1 MDDTQGGAKPAP
13 MLPPPVCSYG
23 SPEQLAAL
31 YCALAKAQ
39 GEFQSIEKNRSV
51 TIDIKDEQK
60 RKIGQ
65 YQFRYADLEEIT
77 AKTRPALSK
86 YGLATIQPIGPAKH
100 GSGSSLFTQLIH
112 EGGGILLS
120 ELNLYTVGGRNI
132 KDMGA
137 EISYLRR
144 YAKSAMLDIA
154 ADDDM
159 DEQGDHQSPDGD
171 EPEPEQRAGQVTRSA
186 APATDDGGYYTD
198 EQFTKNLVGWTAAMT
213 NRGKSASDIIRTA
226 TTRLKLTDAQIKTI
240 RESEPQQDVQQ

>member
-1 MDDTQGGAKPAP
+1 MDDNQGGARPAP

-39 GEFQSIEKNRSV
+39 GEFQPIEKNRSV
-51 TIDIKDEQK
+51 TIDIKNEQ
-60 RKIGQ
+60 RQKIGQ

-86 YGLATIQPIGPAKH
+86 HGLATIQPIGPAKH
-100 GSGSSLFTQLIH
+100 GSGIALFTQLIH
-112 EGGGILLS
+112 ESGGMLIS
-120 ELNLYTVGGRNI
+120 ELSVTTGQRDI
-132 KDMGA
+132 KALGA

-159 DEQGDHQSPDGD
+159 DEQNSQQSPDSD
-171 EPEPEQRAGQVTRSA
+171 EPDPEQRAGQVTRSE
-186 APATDDGGYYTD
+186 PDQQDDGFYSD
-198 EQFTKNLVGWTAAMT
+198 AHFKKNLTGWTAAIT
-213 NRGKSASDIIRTA
+213 SGRSTADRIISIASSKR
-226 TTRLKLTDAQIKTI
+226 KLTEEQIKTI
-240 RESEPQQDVQQ
+240 KAIQPGAEQ

>member
-1 MDDTQGGAKPAP
+1 MDDNNSGARPAP

-39 GEFQSIEKNRSV
+39 GEFQPIEKNRSV
-51 TIDIKDEQK
+51 TIDIKNEQ
-60 RKIGQ
+60 RQKIGQ

-86 YGLATIQPIGPAKH
+86 HGLATIQPIGPAKH
-100 GSGSSLFTQLIH
+100 GSGIALFTQLIH
-112 EGGGILLS
+112 ENGGMLIS
-120 ELNLYTVGGRNI
+120 ELSVTTGQRDI
-132 KDMGA
+132 KALGA

-159 DEQGDHQSPDGD
+159 DEQNNQQSPDGD
-171 EPEPEQRAGQVTRSA
+171 GPEPEPEQRAGQVTRSE
-186 APATDDGGYYTD
+186 PATEDTGFYSD
-198 EQFTKNLVGWTAAMT
+198 ERFNKNLTGWVAAM
-213 NRGKSASDIIRTA
+213 GKGKTPEDIIRVA
-226 TTRLKLTDAQIKTI
+226 TTKLKLTDAQIKTI
-240 RESEPQQDVQQ
+240 HDRAPRQDDQQ